1 MEKQSLHTAFI
12 LGESIN
18 ALGVAKALGRK
29 GVPTYLIQASPDP
42 VSGATRF
49 AQTHLAPDPIHETEA
64 YLTFL
69 EKLQKPLSLPSV
81 LLPTTDITVMVIS
94 ENRERLAKRFNFVIP
109 SHNVIQRVTSKEG
122 FYELAVKHHLPVPR
136 TFAAESLED
145 IRKILNQLEFP
156 CAIKPYYSH
165 VWRTTVFRSRFGR
178 IQIVKVDT
186 PQELLD
192 TYRVFSEFDPRM
204 VIQEFIQGDDDHE
217 YSLHT
222 YTSKDGKTMI
232 NFLAHK
238 IRLDPIHHG
247 SAAFIESTHVPE
259 IFQQGNN
266 FLRNLGYRGMSSFQ
280 FKWDPIRQKYFAIE
294 LNPRFSLWNYLEPS
308 CGVNYPFI
316 NYLDSLNMPFEIPSD
331 YPDQVKWFSI
341 ERDLSAFLDY
351 WKEGSLTFR
360 QWVRSYK
367 GRKVC
372 AEFSRDDLAPF
383 FRFSGKMFLRFFNAL
398 KKRLFGN

>member
-1 MEKQSLHTAFI
+1 MVKQSLNTAFI

-29 GVPTYLIQASPDP
+29 GIPIYLVQAAPEP

-49 AQTHLAPDPIHETEA
+49 AQTYLAPDPIHETEA

-81 LLPTTDITVMVIS
+81 LLPTTDVTVMVIS
-94 ENRERLAKRFNFVIP
+94 ENRERLVKRFNFVIP
-109 SHNVIQRVTSKEG
+109 PEDVIKKVTSKEG
-122 FYELAVKHHLPVPR
+122 FYKLALKHNLTVPK
-136 TFAAESLED
+136 TFTAKSSED
-145 IRKILNQLEFP
+145 IRIFLNQLEFP

-165 VWRTTVFRSRFGR
+165 VWRTAEFRRSFGR
-178 IQIVKVDT
+178 IQIVKVNT

-204 VIQEFIQGDDDHE
+204 VVQEFIQGDDDYE

-222 YTSKDGKTMI
+222 YTSKNGKTTI

-247 SAAFIESTHVPE
+247 SAAFIESAHVPE

-294 LNPRFSLWNYLEPS
+294 LNPRFSLWNFLEPY
-308 CGVNYPFI
+308 CGVDYPVI
-316 NYLDSLNMPFEIPSD
+316 NYFDSLNMPFEIPKD
-331 YPDQVKWFSI
+331 YPDHVKWFSI
-341 ERDLSAFLDY
+341 ERDLNAFLDY
-351 WKEGSLTFR
+351 RKEGSITI
-360 QWVRSYK
+360 WEWIKSYK
-367 GRKVC
+367 GPKVC
-372 AEFSRDDLAPF
+372 AEFSWDDLAPF
-383 FRFSGKMFLRFFNAL
+383 FRFSGKMFHRFLNTL
-398 KKRLFGN
+398 KKRLLGN